1 MARME
6 TSPGRGRGRSWRL
19 VAAVGVVASL
29 ALGGCS
35 LVGGG
40 GDTITVSATFDD
52 VADMAPGAPVQMAD
66 VRIGNVSGIH
76 LDRSGSRATL
86 ELTIDAGAGVPAD
99 VTGRVR
105 RTSPLGEK
113 FVELRPP
120 EGGGGRELL
129 ADGDEVAET
138 EVVPDFEQLVASGTD
153 VFGAVGASQIATLLN
168 EGARGFGGRG
178 AQIRQV
184 LTNVA
189 DIAHGYNQRTDD
201 LTRLVQSIDELAS
214 TTGPAAEA
222 HAEAIEHLAETTRIL
237 DEQSDH
243 LLDLLDSLRRVARE
257 NSDLL
262 EAHFDEV
269 ERQVDALRSVTDA
282 VADEQEALARLVQH
296 GAEHNEAL
304 RLGTN
309 GDFAQVLN
317 DFVLCGLPGGGDQP
331 GDPVNSCSG
340 R

>member
-1 MARME
+1 MSRTTKRHRFGA
-6 TSPGRGRGRSWRL
+6 SAVL
-19 VAAVGVVASL
+19 VGVLAVAL
-29 ALGGCS
+29 LLGGCS

-52 VADMAPGAPVQMAD
+52 VADMADGAPVQMAD
-66 VRIGNVSGIH
+66 VRIGNVTAIDLDDSG
-76 LDRSGSRATL
+76 RRARL
-86 ELTIDAGAGVPAD
+86 ELTIETDAGVPAE

-120 EGGGGRELL
+120 EGGGGSAVLV
-129 ADGDEVAET
+129 DGDEVGQT

-153 VFGAVGASQIATLLN
+153 VFGAIGAAQIGTLLN

-178 AQIRQV
+178 SQIRQV

-189 DIAHGYNQRTDD
+189 DIAQGYNRRTDD
-201 LTRLVQSIDELAS
+201 LTRLVLSVDELAS
-214 TTGPAAEA
+214 TTGPAAQA
-222 HAEAIEHLAETTRIL
+222 HAEAIANLADTTRIL
-237 DEQSDH
+237 DQESDD

-262 EAHFDEV
+262 EEHFDAV
-269 ERQVDALRSVTDA
+269 ERQVNALRSVTTA
-282 VADEQEALARLVQH
+282 VAGQQEAVARLLQN
-296 GAEHNEAL
+296 GPAHNEAL
-304 RLGTN
+304 SLGTN

>member
-1 MARME
+1 MARRHP
-6 TSPGRGRGRSWRL
+6 SPVVSRCGRL
-19 VAAVGVVASL
+19 VVPLVLAVSL
-29 ALGGCS
+29 LAGGCS

-40 GDTITVSATFDD
+40 GGDTLTVSATFDD

-66 VRIGNVSGIH
+66 VRIGRVSGIE
-76 LDRSGSRATL
+76 LDDSSQRARL
-86 ELTIDAGAGVPAD
+86 ELTIDADAGVPAE

-113 FVELRPP
+113 FVELRPDP
-120 EGGGGRELL
+120 DADGSHLL
-129 ADGDEVAET
+129 HDGDEVAQT

-153 VFGAVGASQIATLLN
+153 VFGALSASQIATLLD

-178 AQIRQV
+178 GQIRSV
-184 LTNVA
+184 LRNIA
-189 DIAHGYNQRTDD
+189 DVAHGYSRRTDD
-201 LTRLVQSIDELAS
+201 LTRLVESVDELAS
-214 TTGPAAEA
+214 ATGPAAQA
-222 HAEAIEHLAETTRIL
+222 HAEAIAHLAETTSIL

-243 LLDLLDSLRRVARE
+243 LLDLLDSLSRLSRE
-257 NSDLL
+257 SSDVL
-262 EAHFDEV
+262 EAHFDQM
-269 ERQVDALRSVTDA
+269 ERQIDGLRSVTTA
-282 VADEQEALARLVQH
+282 VASEQEALARLLRY
-296 GAEHNEAL
+296 GPGHNEAL

-317 DFVLCGLPGGGDQP
+317 DFVLCGLPGGGDEP

>member
-1 MARME
+1 MTR
-6 TSPGRGRGRSWRL
+6 PGWRLMPLVGAHALRL
-19 VAAVGVVASL
+19 VAGLVGVSL
-29 ALGGCS
+29 VLSGCA

-52 VADMAPGAPVQMAD
+52 VADMADGAPVQMAD
-66 VRIGNVSGIH
+66 VRIGNVTGID
-76 LDRSGSRATL
+76 LDDSGSRARL
-86 ELTIDAGAGVPAD
+86 ELTIDTDAGVPAD

-120 EGGGGRELL
+120 ENGGSSEVL
-129 ADGDEVAET
+129 ADGDEVAQT

-153 VFGAVGASQIATLLN
+153 VFGAIGASQVATLLD

-178 AQIRQV
+178 SQIRQV

-189 DIAHGYNQRTDD
+189 DIAQGYNRRTED
-201 LTRLVQSIDELAS
+201 LTRLVLSIDELAS
-214 TTGPAAEA
+214 TTGPAAQA
-222 HAEAIEHLAETTRIL
+222 HAEAIGHLADTTRIL
-237 DEQSDH
+237 DEESDN

-262 EAHFDEV
+262 EEHFAAV
-269 ERQVDALRSVTDA
+269 ERQVDALRSATTA
-282 VADEQEALARLVQH
+282 VASEQEAVARILQN
-296 GAEHNEAL
+296 GPLHNEAL